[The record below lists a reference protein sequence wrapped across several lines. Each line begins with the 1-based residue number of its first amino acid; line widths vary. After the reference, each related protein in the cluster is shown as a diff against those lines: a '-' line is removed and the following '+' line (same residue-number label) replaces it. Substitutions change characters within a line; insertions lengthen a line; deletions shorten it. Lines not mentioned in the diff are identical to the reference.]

1 MNRAVTIVATIAVVV
16 VVAAI
21 AVIGIVVSGAF
32 NVAADAPDSALMRTV
47 VAYTRERGI
56 DARAEGIKV
65 PALDKPAMIAE
76 GAAHYD
82 AMCTGC
88 HLAPGMRDNAMRP
101 GMNPKPP
108 ALAALPP
115 ENSAEQFWIVKHG
128 LKMTAMP
135 AWGLTHSDADIWN
148 IVALLQKLPGL
159 SPEQYRALVVKG
171 GGKHDRMPM
180 ER

>member
-1 MNRAVTIVATIAVVV
+1 MSRAATIVATSAVVV
-16 VVAAI
+16 LIAAI
-21 AVIGIVVSGAF
+21 ALVGIVVSGAF
-32 NVAADAPDSALMRTV
+32 NVAADVPDSALMRTII
-47 VAYTRERGI
+47 AYTRERAI

-65 PALDKPAMIAE
+65 PPLDKPEMTAE

-88 HLAPGMRDNAMRP
+88 HLAPGMRENAMRP

-108 ALAALPP
+108 ALATLPP
-115 ENSAEQFWIVKHG
+115 ENPAEQFWIVKHG

-159 SPEQYRALVVKG
+159 SPEQYRALVAKG